1 MASLVEIEG
10 IGKVYARKLEKV
22 GIRGTASL
30 LKSGATKK
38 GRQEIAR
45 ASGVSHSQVLRW
57 VNHVDLFR
65 VKGVSGQYAELL
77 EASGVDSVPELAQR
91 NVKQLVEKLAE
102 VNKKKNLVNVLPG
115 EARVKS
121 WISQAKKLKRVITY

>member
-10 IGKVYARKLEKV
+10 IGKVYARKLEKA

-30 LKSGATKK
+30 LKNGATKK

-45 ASGVSHSQVLRW
+45 ASGVGHSLVLQW

-65 VKGVSGQYAELL
+65 IKGVSGQYADLL
-77 EASGVDSVPELAQR
+77 EAAGVDSVPELAQR
-91 NVKQLVEKLAE
+91 NPKQLVEKLAQ

-115 EARVKS
+115 DARVKS
-121 WISQAKKLKRVITY
+121 WISQAKRLKRVVTY